1 MTLKR
6 KATGTATAVV
16 LGASLLLAACGSN
29 GGNSG
34 GNNTSDANAGGSN
47 TNTNAS
53 SSSNTANTSNTNA
66 PSEKQKITFYGKI
79 VEYTSGEPM
88 VAELQNELKDKYD
101 IEAIQVDWGNL
112 EKVIKTG
119 IASGS
124 PADVYQFWPG
134 AMKTFVDAN
143 QALDLTPY
151 LEANGGEWKNT
162 FNQTLLDM
170 GKFNGKYYN
179 VPLDS
184 NFSVL
189 YINKAI
195 FDKAGVAVPS
205 AWSWDEFLTASQT
218 IKDKTGVYPFGIS
231 KDLQAWLYRN
241 GVLSLGKD
249 AGKLED
255 LNAGKVP
262 ATDPVFE
269 KPLQN
274 IKDLY
279 DKDLWYPHQGAI
291 TIGRDE
297 VKAAFYQGKIAMLA
311 EVSANA
317 KDIITN
323 AKDFQAVA
331 IEWPHMGSADV
342 FLGGADGL
350 FIPANAENK
359 DAAVEVLKTY
369 LGEQVQK
376 INADMG
382 YATANAKLDITDPL
396 IKSIAAMATNI
407 YPNEFVNLSAK
418 ITDYINNQIIPDYVL
433 GGKKAADVLG
443 KMDDLRK
450 EATSK

>member
-1 MTLKR
+1 MNQGR
-6 KATGTATAVV
+6 KAAGTVAAALLT
-16 LGASLLLAACGSN
+16 ASLLLSACGSN
-29 GGNSG
+29 GGNEG
-34 GNNTSDANAGGSN
+34 
-47 TNTNAS
+47 NAS
-53 SSSNTANTSNTNA
+53 STGNTSGESNAASSNQPA
-66 PSEKQKITFYGKI
+66 EKQKITFYGKI

-88 VAELQNELKDKYD
+88 VAELQKQLQDKFE
-101 IEAIQVDWGNL
+101 IEPIQVDWGNL

-124 PADVYQFWPG
+124 PADVYTYWPG

-184 NFSVL
+184 NFSVV
-189 YINKAI
+189 YVNKDL

-205 AWSWDEFLTASQT
+205 NWSWDEFLTASQA
-218 IKDKTGVYPFGIS
+218 IKDKTGVFPFGIS
-231 KDLQAWLYRN
+231 KDLQSWLFRN
-241 GVLSLGKD
+241 GMLSLGKD

-255 LNAGKVP
+255 LSAGNVP
-262 ATDPVFE
+262 ATDPILV

-279 DKDLWYPHQGAI
+279 DKDLWYPHQGAV
-291 TIGRDE
+291 TISRDE
-297 VKAAFYQGKIAMLA
+297 VKSAFYQGKVAMLA

-323 AKDFQAVA
+323 SKTFTAVA
-331 IEWPHMGSADV
+331 VEWPHMGQGNV

-350 FIPANAENK
+350 FIPANAPNK
-359 DAAVEVLKTY
+359 DAAVEVLKAY
-369 LGEQVQK
+369 LGEAVQK

-382 YATANAKLDITDPL
+382 YATANAKLEITDPL

-407 YPNEFVNLSAK
+407 YPGELINLSPK

-433 GGKKAADVLG
+433 GGQSEQQVLG
-443 KMDDLRK
+443 KMDELRK
-450 EATSK
+450 EAIAK